1 MMPQGDADAGNQQKQ
16 HRTPMHDKGEDGRIR
31 KIRQEQRQTLEAW
44 DTWAAACRAA
54 AQAKG
59 HREAMEA
66 VTAGLEDTPVTD
78 SLTLTP
84 DETQEALEQTARALE
99 GLRSQ
104 LDACRGRRTA
114 LGNRDQLEA
123 EAEALDN
130 RVSRLETY
138 QTALN
143 YGLAALDKAQRE
155 LQSRFAPRITAEA
168 RDILGSLTAGRY
180 DPMLRW

>member
-1 MMPQGDADAGNQQKQ
+1 
-16 HRTPMHDKGEDGRIR
+16 
-31 KIRQEQRQTLEAW
+31 
-44 DTWAAACRAA
+44 
-54 AQAKG
+54 
-59 HREAMEA
+59 MEA

-180 DPMLRW
+180 DRLLLDQDLSLSAGAAGEDTLHSPSLAQRRDGRPAVSGPAPGREPGPDPGGPPGPGRRPNPL